1 MQQPLQIASHLSV
14 ERHDAKVGHPASY
27 EHAGGKVHSTNKLS
41 YPTQANS
48 GLEWATR
55 KPLL

>member
-27 EHAGGKVHSTNKLS
+27 DGQVHSTNKLS

-55 KPLL
+55 KPLF